1 MGWETVA
8 CDLCGSRDNRLVLQ
22 VQDTNCHFEGVFNI
36 VQCLSCG
43 LVYLNPRPD
52 ARSIGRY
59 YPEDYRCFQ
68 SGKAIRRDLDKISPF
83 ISSLCQLGVKPGRI
97 LDIGC
102 GAGDFIVS
110 AHQSGWQ
117 VAGVEPNEPARH
129 RCNSRLGWE
138 AVQPTLEE
146 AAFPAQ
152 SFQVVTLWH
161 VLEHTNSPKE
171 TLAEVHR
178 ILAPGG
184 LVAIAVPNFDSI
196 DRRIH
201 GRGWFFLAAPR
212 HLYHFTQDTL
222 SQYLGRAGFKV
233 VQVFFRPR
241 WNILPSK
248 ILSSARNF
256 MLNWWEIS
264 TIRLPNAPDTI
275 TSGDSKPP
283 MAEHW
288 KKRRGHT
295 ATRITY
301 PLAWLAAQMLMGIE
315 IAVCARRQ

>member
-8 CDLCGSRDNRLVLQ
+8 CDLCGSRDNRLVLR
-22 VQDTNCHFEGVFNI
+22 VKDTNCHFEGVFN
-36 VQCLSCG
+36 VVKCLSCG

-59 YPEDYRCFQ
+59 YPKDYRCFQ
-68 SGKAIRRDLDKISPF
+68 NGKAIRRDLDKISPF
-83 ISSLCQLGVKPGRI
+83 ISSICQLGVTPGRI

-117 VAGVEPNEPARH
+117 VAGVEPNEPARN

-146 AAFPAQ
+146 AAFPSQ

-161 VLEHTNSPKE
+161 VLEHTHSPKE

-178 ILAPGG
+178 ILAPDG
-184 LVAIAVPNFDSI
+184 LIAIAVPNFGSI
-196 DRRIH
+196 DRRIR
-201 GRGWFFLAAPR
+201 GRRWFYIAAPR

-222 SQYLGRAGFKV
+222 SRYLTEAGFKV
-233 VQVFFRPR
+233 AQVYFRPR
-241 WNILPSK
+241 WNILPSN
-248 ILSSARNF
+248 ILRLAHRL
-256 MLNWWEIS
+256 MVDWWEIS
-264 TIRLPNAPDTI
+264 MTCMPKAGKTALSCDSGAPMPGNMKNT
-275 TSGDSKPP
+275 
-283 MAEHW
+283 W
-288 KKRRGHT
+288 RRT
-295 ATRITY
+295 ATRIIY
-301 PLAWLAAQMLMGIE
+301 PLAWLIAQMLMGIE